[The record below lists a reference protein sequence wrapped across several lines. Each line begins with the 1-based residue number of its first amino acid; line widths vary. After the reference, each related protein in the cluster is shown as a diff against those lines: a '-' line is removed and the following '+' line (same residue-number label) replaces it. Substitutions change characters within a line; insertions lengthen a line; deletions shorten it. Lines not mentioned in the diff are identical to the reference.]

1 MAADENLPAKLSKDS
16 PGQMDLA
23 LAREFLDVTRKD
35 MELKAQDLSLRKEAQ
50 TQSHEYALQSLTAMA
65 TDRTAGRTHQRAAM
79 LQYLIFA
86 GIVLLLILTF
96 AGLALYLKQEA
107 IVMEGLKIVGTFVG
121 GLGAGAF
128 FGYRKGQ
135 KDTIQSGSNQS
146 EEE

>member
-1 MAADENLPAKLSKDS
+1 
-16 PGQMDLA
+16 
-23 LAREFLDVTRKD
+23 
-35 MELKAQDLSLRKEAQ
+35 
-50 TQSHEYALQSLTAMA
+50 
-65 TDRTAGRTHQRAAM
+65 M

-86 GIVLLLILTF
+86 GIVLVLILGF

-135 KDTIQSGSNQS
+135 KDTVMSSSAQG
-146 EEE
+146 EDEG